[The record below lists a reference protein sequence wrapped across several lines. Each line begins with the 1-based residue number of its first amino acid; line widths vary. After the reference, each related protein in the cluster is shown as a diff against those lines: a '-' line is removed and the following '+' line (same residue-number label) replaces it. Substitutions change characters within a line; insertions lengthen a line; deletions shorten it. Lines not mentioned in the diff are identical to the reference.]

1 MVRAALAVGST
12 LKRKC
17 TLSTGQPCVKTH
29 REGSLAAARAARPSK
44 LRQTRLRIQRA
55 AGSCGFSQPVAP
67 DLGPGLPKKQRA

>member
-29 REGSLAAARAARPSK
+29 REGSLAAAKAALPSK

-55 AGSCGFSQPVAP
+55 EGSGFSQPVAP